1 MSRAFVLVAG
11 LYVFLE
17 PIVTNKGVRQV
28 WMETSM
34 KGSNRNTDKTKD
46 TTNNRAI
53 ECSLCAPFWYLLFSF
68 TIFFLLFFFC
78 PIFFFLVFALLIFF
92 SQQGAHKN
100 KPQKIWAQL
109 NKDVAYRKLELCSK
123 KHTKTCGLRNSIFL
137 IEFCKSN
144 FCEPSGVGMK

>member
-53 ECSLCAPFWYLLFSF
+53 ECSLCAPFRSLLFSF
-68 TIFFLLFFFC
+68 TIFSFLFFVQT
-78 PIFFFLVFALLIFF
+78 FFLVFALLIFF
-92 SQQGAHKN
+92 LSKEHTRINHK
-100 KPQKIWAQL
+100 KFEL
-109 NKDVAYRKLELCSK
+109 NWIKDVAYRKSGMCSK
-123 KHTKTCGLRNSIFL
+123 KHTKTCGPRNSIFL